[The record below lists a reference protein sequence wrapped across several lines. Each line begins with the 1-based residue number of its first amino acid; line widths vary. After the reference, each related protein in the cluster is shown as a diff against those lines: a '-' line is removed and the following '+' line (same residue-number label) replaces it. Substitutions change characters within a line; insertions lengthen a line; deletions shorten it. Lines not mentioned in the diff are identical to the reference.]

1 MGVGEGKADAIT
13 RFEELCNNA
22 VAEQEKFLMDRLAE
36 NKDTEYGKLFGFDDI
51 HSIEEYQK
59 ELPITFHYDYETIIE
74 RQVNGEGGLLTME
87 SPVYYCISSGSTDSP
102 KYVPIIE
109 KDILKQKFYWCDLIR
124 ETIRRQMPD
133 VSDETL
139 FGKIFQIGEFGRDF
153 MPDGTMSGVRAGAL
167 HRYLES
173 KGELDLNCYTAP
185 EAVLF
190 PKNTLE
196 DLLYVKLRFALA
208 CGDVTAIHGVFVNR
222 VVGMLRYV
230 VENWDAFLND
240 IETGEISDCFLVSH
254 EWEVYLKEH
263 LPADPKRA
271 GPLRAIPREGLENG
285 LVKKIWPKIRYGQLI
300 GGSMFKPYMDKLST
314 YVGDMP
320 IHYFTYAAS
329 EGCFGIARGVN
340 EEDAYYTLLPDT
352 CFYEFVP
359 ETGEGEKIYTIR
371 DVEVGSKYELLI
383 TTFSG
388 AYRYAIGDV
397 VEVVGFEGQ
406 APIVR
411 VCYRKSQVINI
422 ADEKMNVRQLENAM
436 RKFQRRAE
444 CAAEG
449 FCVDGDYAKQR
460 PRYMLYLELAEGT
473 LPENAEAILDECLME
488 SCFGYKRDRELA
500 ELDRV
505 KIQMIPRG
513 GFKAYGRFM
522 AKLGHSKE
530 QDKPLRVLVTEEQK
544 AFFGGALM
552 A

>member
-1 MGVGEGKADAIT
+1 M
-13 RFEELCNNA
+13 
-22 VAEQEKFLMDRLAE
+22 
-36 NKDTEYGKLFGFDDI
+36 
-51 HSIEEYQK
+51 
-59 ELPITFHYDYETIIE
+59 
-74 RQVNGEGGLLTME
+74 
-87 SPVYYCISSGSTDSP
+87 
-102 KYVPIIE
+102 
-109 KDILKQKFYWCDLIR
+109 
-124 ETIRRQMPD
+124 
-133 VSDETL
+133 
-139 FGKIFQIGEFGRDF
+139 
-153 MPDGTMSGVRAGAL
+153 
-167 HRYLES
+167 
-173 KGELDLNCYTAP
+173 
-185 EAVLF
+185 
-190 PKNTLE
+190 
-196 DLLYVKLRFALA
+196 
-208 CGDVTAIHGVFVNR
+208 
-222 VVGMLRYV
+222 
-230 VENWDAFLND
+230 
-240 IETGEISDCFLVSH
+240 
-254 EWEVYLKEH
+254 
-263 LPADPKRA
+263 
-271 GPLRAIPREGLENG
+271 
-285 LVKKIWPKIRYGQLI
+285 
-300 GGSMFKPYMDKLST
+300 
-314 YVGDMP
+314 GDMP